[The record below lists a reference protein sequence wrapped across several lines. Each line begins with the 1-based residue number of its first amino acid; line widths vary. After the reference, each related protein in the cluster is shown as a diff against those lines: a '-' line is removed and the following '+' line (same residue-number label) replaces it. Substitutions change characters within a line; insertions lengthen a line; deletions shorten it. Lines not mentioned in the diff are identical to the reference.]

1 MDVVAHIFPLPRHAR
16 HLAPITFDMVRIIFS
31 DNIYIDLN
39 RNRRAAVKI
48 NFTYLLLCFLSFE
61 IFDRTK
67 TNNKMF
73 HLTLETYYNLEGDCV
88 LFYFFT
94 IFFFVRKL
102 LTCFWTMRNLTKY
115 TGQKNLL
122 KIVFVLFG

>member
-61 IFDRTK
+61 IFRSNRNQQQNVPFDS
-67 TNNKMF
+67 
-73 HLTLETYYNLEGDCV
+73 GD
-88 LFYFFT
+88 
-94 IFFFVRKL
+94 L
-102 LTCFWTMRNLTKY
+102 L
-115 TGQKNLL
+115 
-122 KIVFVLFG
+122 